1 MAAGSA
7 AVARRAARSPRCS
20 TAARDGIVL
29 RGKAEPGDKTM
40 IDAWTPAVDAAD
52 AAATN
57 GSDAAAVLAAASD
70 AARAGA
76 EATEPLVAR
85 KGRASYLGERSAGH
99 RDPAPSRR
107 RCSCR
112 PRPMRRPR
120 PRGREVAT
128 PGKVGIVFV
137 SHSARIAEGLV
148 DLARQMAPSA
158 ALVAAGGTDDGRI
171 GTSFD
176 LVSAGIGE
184 ADAGEGVA
192 VLCDL
197 GSAILTAETALDFL
211 DDDVRA
217 RVRIVDAPLVE
228 GGVAAAVSAEAGDDL
243 EQVVAAAE
251 SARGGAPG
259 ATGPDS
265 GAGASGAGER
275 AAAASAHSRSVTLVN
290 ADGLHARP
298 AAELVKLASTFPQ
311 KVTVNGT
318 DAKSLLAIMSL
329 GLTKGATVE
338 IASEDPEGRAAVDAI
353 AALAESGFGE
363 A

>member
-1 MAAGSA
+1 MAA
-7 AVARRAARSPRCS
+7 
-20 TAARDGIVL
+20 
-29 RGKAEPGDKTM
+29 
-40 IDAWTPAVDAAD
+40 
-52 AAATN
+52 
-57 GSDAAAVLAAASD
+57 
-70 AARAGA
+70 
-76 EATEPLVAR
+76 
-85 KGRASYLGERSAGH
+85 
-99 RDPAPSRR
+99 
-107 RCSCR
+107 
-112 PRPMRRPR
+112 
-120 PRGREVAT
+120 
-128 PGKVGIVFV
+128 PGKVGVVFV

-176 LVSAGIGE
+176 LVTTGIAE
-184 ADAGEGVA
+184 ADTGAGVV

-211 DDDVRA
+211 DDEARD

-228 GGVAAAVSAEAGDDL
+228 GGVAAAVAAEAGEDL
-243 EQVVAAAE
+243 EHVVVAAE
-251 SARGGAPG
+251 SARGAGGVAEASAAVDAAPG
-259 ATGPDS
+259 T
-265 GAGASGAGER
+265 
-275 AAAASAHSRSVTLVN
+275 HSRLVTLVN

-338 IASEDPEGRAAVDAI
+338 IASEDPEAGAAVDAI

-363 A
+363 H